1 MLELALW
8 QHPDYAAIE
17 LHCLADAAAL
27 GQQHDLDCWIH
38 QLTEVEDTAVQHM
51 SRSEE
56 QLDPQSHSR
65 SDPQPPPQSD
75 PQSDPQ
81 PHPHPPPQ
89 SGPQPQAGPQPQS
102 RPQSAPQPHPHP
114 ATAALAR
121 MAVISLKGI
130 STH

>member
-56 QLDPQSHSR
+56 QLDPQPH
-65 SDPQPPPQSD
+65 PQSD
-75 PQSDPQ
+75 PQPHPQ